1 MQMLVNGFRQCF
13 ADAFDLFQILFA
25 GGNDAAQAAE
35 AGEQGLAAFAAYA
48 GDIAEGRGNAGF
60 VAFFAVA
67 GDGEAVRFVAHGLQE
82 VQGGAVGRQ
91 AENFAG
97 EREDEFFHAGFAF
110 GAFGD
115 ADQGDVQP
123 EFFPYG
129 YGDAD
134 LSFAAVN
141 QYDIGPFDAFAVGF
155 GFLHFAVAAGEDFA
169 HGGVVVAGFGG
180 SFQNIS
186 RLPEYLKARGKIFEV
201 QRVFRLFNRD
211 RSPDK
216 PYLEIVFDESG
227 KIVSITVYENVSNPA
242 SGIHLM

>member
-1 MQMLVNGFRQCF
+1 MSLRDEVTR
-13 ADAFDLFQILFA
+13 ALS
-25 GGNDAAQAAE
+25 
-35 AGEQGLAAFAAYA
+35 
-48 GDIAEGRGNAGF
+48 R
-60 VAFFAVA
+60 FFAVA
-67 GDGEAVRFVAHGLQE
+67 CDGEAVRFVAHGLQE
-82 VQGGAVGRQ
+82 VQGRAVGRQ
-91 AENFAG
+91 AEGFAG

-141 QYDIGPFDAFAVGF
+141 QYDIGPFDGLAVGF

-186 RLPEYLKARGKIFEV
+186 RLPEYLKAHGKIFEA
-201 QRVFRLFNRD
+201 QGYSAFSTATAALINLIWKLCLTKAGKLFRL
-211 RSPDK
+211 
-216 PYLEIVFDESG
+216 PYMKMFPIRQAEFI
-227 KIVSITVYENVSNPA
+227 
-242 SGIHLM
+242 

>member
-1 MQMLVNGFRQCF
+1 MQMLVNGLRQCL
-13 ADAFDLFQILFA
+13 ADAFDLFQIFFA

-35 AGEQGLAAFAAYA
+35 AGKQGLAAFAAYA
-48 GDIAEGRGNAGF
+48 GDVAEGRGNAGF

-67 GDGEAVRFVAHGLQE
+67 CDGEAVRFVAHGLQE
-82 VQGGAVGRQ
+82 VQGG
-91 AENFAG
+91 
-97 EREDEFFHAGFAF
+97 
-110 GAFGD
+110 
-115 ADQGDVQP
+115 
-123 EFFPYG
+123 
-129 YGDAD
+129 
-134 LSFAAVN
+134 
-141 QYDIGPFDAFAVGF
+141 PFDGLAVGF
-155 GFLHFAVAAGEDFA
+155 SLLHFAVAAGEDFA

-186 RLPEYLKARGKIFEV
+186 RLPEYLKSRGKIFEA

>member
-1 MQMLVNGFRQCF
+1 MQMLVNGLRQCF
-13 ADAFDLFQILFA
+13 ADAFDLFQIFFT

-35 AGEQGLAAFAAYA
+35 AGKQGLAAFAAYA
-48 GDIAEGRGNAGF
+48 GDVAEGRGNAGF

-67 GDGEAVRFVAHGLQE
+67 GDGEAVGFVAHGLQE
-82 VQGGAVGRQ
+82 VQGRAVGRQ
-91 AENFAG
+91 AEGFAG

-141 QYDIGPFDAFAVGF
+141 QYDIGPFDGLAVGF

-180 SFQNIS
+180 GDVVAAV
-186 RLPEYLKARGKIFEV
+186 LRGLDVLFVVYDAGGDGGFALGVADVEAFEAV
-201 QRVFRLFNRD
+201 EV
-211 RSPDK
+211 
-216 PYLEIVFDESG
+216 V
-227 KIVSITVYENVSNPA
+227 
-242 SGIHLM
+242 

>member
-1 MQMLVNGFRQCF
+1 MQMLVNGFRQCL
-13 ADAFDLFQILFA
+13 ADAFDLFQIFFA

-48 GDIAEGRGNAGF
+48 GDVAEGRGNAGF
-60 VAFFAVA
+60 VAFFAVPR
-67 GDGEAVRFVAHGLQE
+67 DGEAVRFVAHGLQE
-82 VQGGAVGRQ
+82 VQGG
-91 AENFAG
+91 
-97 EREDEFFHAGFAF
+97 
-110 GAFGD
+110 
-115 ADQGDVQP
+115 
-123 EFFPYG
+123 
-129 YGDAD
+129 
-134 LSFAAVN
+134 
-141 QYDIGPFDAFAVGF
+141 PFDGLAVGF
-155 GFLHFAVAAGEDFA
+155 GLLHFAVAAGEDFA
-169 HGGVVVAGFGG
+169 HGGVAVAGFGG

-186 RLPEYLKARGKIFEV
+186 RLPEYLKSRGKIFEA